1 MTKQLTPLRR
11 KDHRAGYQAAV
22 RDIVAWLR
30 ENITPHNDI
39 DEWADEI
46 EAKFGK
52 ANAPNNVASIQGES
66 SALDSLK

>member
-30 ENITPHNDI
+30 KDDFILT
-39 DEWADEI
+39 ADEL
-46 EAKFGK
+46 EKKFGK
-52 ANAPNNVASIQGES
+52 ANGPNNVASIQGES